1 MKTDTMIRE
10 EGMRALLNILGMV
23 EAERFMMLIQKEP
36 FDYTTWRE
44 NLFTGMSVDEI
55 SDAAA
60 KFRLA
65 TSN

>member
-10 EGMRALLNILGMV
+10 EGMRALLNTLGMV

-44 NLFTGMSVDEI
+44 NLFAGMSVDEI